1 MQDID
6 KPLND
11 KQWQDSSDGWVKTM
25 NESKERKENNKLD
38 YCKHDDFEWCELCH
52 FDEQGEQLTLDFDNI
67 EPEDYFDSHFEEDSR
82 RLYGDNMPDAD
93 VFNKHINKIQKQGF
107 DQFCQ
112 RMWLDNCD
120 ENKHFGATTYT
131 LLEYTTNFNE
141 YLKEKF
147 NDTTEK

>member
-6 KPLND
+6 GPLND

-52 FDEQGEQLTLDFDNI
+52 FDEEGAKLSIEFDNI

-82 RLYGDNMPDAD
+82 RIYSDNLPDAD
-93 VFNKHINKIQKQGF
+93 VFNKHIDKLQKQ
-107 DQFCQ
+107 
-112 RMWLDNCD
+112 
-120 ENKHFGATTYT
+120 T
-131 LLEYTTNFNE
+131 
-141 YLKEKF
+141 KEKF
-147 NDTTEK
+147 NDTTKK